1 MISVI
6 DKKSTIS
13 KNLSPSLV
21 TPLRNSLDGKLYSF
35 GLGRQNM
42 QPLHIDSIKEKGRK
56 QLLPPGPGAYNLIS
70 RFGKGGK
77 EITLAPRLS
86 YDEV

>member
-1 MISVI
+1 LKKLAQLPSPVAYKIQRNYETVDLRKSNSNVSMISVI

-35 GLGRQNM
+35 GLGR
-42 QPLHIDSIKEKGRK
+42 
-56 QLLPPGPGAYNLIS
+56 
-70 RFGKGGK
+70 
-77 EITLAPRLS
+77 
-86 YDEV
+86 

>member
-1 MISVI
+1 MKKLAQLPSPVAYKIQRNYETVDLRKSNSTVSMISVI

-35 GLGRQNM
+35 GLGR
-42 QPLHIDSIKEKGRK
+42 
-56 QLLPPGPGAYNLIS
+56 
-70 RFGKGGK
+70 
-77 EITLAPRLS
+77 
-86 YDEV
+86 